1 MALIVTSAESLSRSL
16 RVRDPQGQA
25 AWELDTV
32 KAGDEL
38 SGWTEF

>member
-1 MALIVTSAESLSRSL
+1 MALIVTNFRSLSRSL
-16 RVRDPQGQA
+16 RVRDPHERVTR
-25 AWELDTV
+25 ELDTV